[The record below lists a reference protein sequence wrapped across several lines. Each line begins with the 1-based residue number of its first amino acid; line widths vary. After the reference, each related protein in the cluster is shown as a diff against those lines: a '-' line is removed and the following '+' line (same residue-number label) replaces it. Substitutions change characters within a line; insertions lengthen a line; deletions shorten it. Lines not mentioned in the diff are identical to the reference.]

1 MALRKSQCMPNTGIN
16 LLGRISETELRTMF
30 IDRGMSA
37 TEMSKA
43 LGVGRSSVQA
53 ALKHFNIRKQ
63 FRLSG
68 EICAEIISLYM
79 SGITTTKLAS
89 EFGVSFYCITG
100 IITKSGKRRSR
111 RAYADT
117 RKAVDRMCTRLFTL
131 NGYPCVWLDGKIQ
144 YLHRLVVEH
153 RIGRRL
159 TPDEIVHH
167 KDNDRTNFTDSN
179 LELTSKSNHGRHH
192 ALERPA
198 PRNRENGQFT
208 PGKHLVL
215 IA

>member
-1 MALRKSQCMPNTGIN
+1 
-16 LLGRISETELRTMF
+16 
-30 IDRGMSA
+30 
-37 TEMSKA
+37 
-43 LGVGRSSVQA
+43 
-53 ALKHFNIRKQ
+53 
-63 FRLSG
+63 
-68 EICAEIISLYM
+68 
-79 SGITTTKLAS
+79 
-89 EFGVSFYCITG
+89 
-100 IITKSGKRRSR
+100 
-111 RAYADT
+111 
-117 RKAVDRMCTRLFTL
+117 MCTRLFTL